1 MFVSLRGGRER
12 GREGERERGREGGR
26 EGGREREREEERE
39 GGVMVRINIISHA
52 KFCFQIMLVGWGRE
66 ELVDG
71 GGVGRSVKGGR
82 KLTLIYFLFFSFF
95 YM

>member
-1 MFVSLRGGRER
+1 
-12 GREGERERGREGGR
+12 
-26 EGGREREREEERE
+26 
-39 GGVMVRINIISHA
+39 MVRINIISHA